1 MFEQLDFSRFHNKNT
16 HERDQFCRE
25 LISELSKSGWVRLVN
40 HGVPPESIDRAFEM
54 SREFFELPLDQKLKS
69 PHPPTAHPHRGFS
82 PVGLE
87 NISSVSNYRSS
98 AIQPLLRDMKVY
110 LLIGYISTVFQYL
123 ASPGLHDGFRD
134 TMNSF
139 FTFCY
144 EAELMILDAISIG
157 LGLPIHSLRELHGAQ
172 TNELRLTHYPEVDRA
187 DFANATRIAAH
198 TDFGTITLLF
208 QDNVGGLGKRYY
220 LPNVGIELTFKE
232 MEQPPGSGVFVPADN
247 AGLHE
252 CIVNVGDCLQIWTG
266 LHSARH
272 RVHLA
277 KRESQGDM
285 VPERFSIAYFAK
297 PDRAALL
304 RPLLDSLDKPT
315 QKLLTANEFQH
326 MRIEGT
332 YA

>member
-1 MFEQLDFSRFHNKNT
+1 RSDMFEQLDFSRFHSGSD
-16 HERDQFCRE
+16 ERDQFCRE
-25 LISELSKSGWVRLVN
+25 LVAGLSKSGWVRLVN

-54 SREFFELPLDQKLKS
+54 SRKFFDLPLEQKLKS

-87 NISSVSNYRSS
+87 NISTVSNYCSP
-98 AIQPLLRDMKVY
+98 ATQPLLRDMKESY
-110 LLIGYISTVFQYL
+110 DIGSEQDPLYSNIWPP
-123 ASPGLHDGFRD
+123 PGVHDGFQT

-139 FTFCY
+139 FDVCY
-144 EAELMILDAISIG
+144 EAELIMLDAISIG
-157 LGLPIHSLRELHGAQ
+157 LGLNIDCLRKLHTN
-172 TNELRLTHYPEVDRA
+172 TNELRLTHYPEVDLG

-208 QDNVGGLGKRYY
+208 QDNVGGLE
-220 LPNVGIELTFKE
+220 I
-232 MEQPPGSGVFVPADN
+232 EQPPGSGVFVPADN
-247 AGLHE
+247 AGPHE
-252 CIVNVGDCLQIWTG
+252 CIVNVGDCLQMWTG

-272 RVHLA
+272 RVHLT
-277 KRESQGDM
+277 KRENQGNM

-304 RPLLDSLDKPT
+304 RPLLDSLDKPV
-315 QKLLTANEFQH
+315 QKFMTANEFQH